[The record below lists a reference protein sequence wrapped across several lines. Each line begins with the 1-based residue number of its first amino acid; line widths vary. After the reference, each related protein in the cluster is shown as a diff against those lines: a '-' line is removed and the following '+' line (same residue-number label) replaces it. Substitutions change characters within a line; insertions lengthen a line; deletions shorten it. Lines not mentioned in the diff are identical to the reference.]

1 MIGGKEEEGS
11 SSRSTTVAIDAKL
24 SLALYQTRLQSYQS
38 FIAQLYE
45 APARLNGLSATRA
58 PSVGQVHTFGV
69 VARRMEDP
77 LYRSVLALHVAQA
90 DIPIGS
96 SSSTSSGSKYLSVP
110 SLANAQEVGQ
120 PIYSPPNP
128 TSPTPLQRLYAQ
140 HCHEESEFDC
150 LCAPLSNGSWK
161 QRWER
166 MCVASDGRGSN
177 ALASS
182 SRSRMLD
189 SSGQLMLDANGD
201 HDLGNASPEEEAQ
214 RAREAELWRK
224 AGCFKR
230 VEVNVTR
237 SDETQ
242 ALLALASDWLELDSE
257 VEGIRFDSELALKQ
271 EVAYAC
277 HLHVQNLILPIPRNP
292 WNVVDYARA
301 LANLLSVP
309 GYITYSIRMP
319 ISDPSEAHSAKTWE
333 TWNTI
338 RQICAYN
345 ARLSVC
351 LDLSTPLPNAAISS
365 RWHAEPVRSVFLPAS
380 TYLANAKGYPVLSKN
395 CQALMKGLFKFKPTI
410 ILSDIYKG
418 LHSSGGPDAYTS

>member
-1 MIGGKEEEGS
+1 M
-11 SSRSTTVAIDAKL
+11 
-24 SLALYQTRLQSYQS
+24 
-38 FIAQLYE
+38 
-45 APARLNGLSATRA
+45 
-58 PSVGQVHTFGV
+58 
-69 VARRMEDP
+69 
-77 LYRSVLALHVAQA
+77 YRSVLALHVAQA

-96 SSSTSSGSKYLSVP
+96 SSSGTSGSGSKYLAVP
-110 SLANAQEVGQ
+110 TPGQDRTQEAQ

-128 TSPTPLQRLYAQ
+128 TTPTPLQRLYAQ

-150 LCAPLSNGSWK
+150 LCAPLSNGSWR

-166 MCVASDGRGSN
+166 MCVASEGMPGTS
-177 ALASS
+177 A

-189 SSGQLMLDANGD
+189 SQGQLMLDANGD
-201 HDLGNASPEEEAQ
+201 HDLAGPSPEEEAQ
-214 RAREAELWRK
+214 RAREAELWRM

-242 ALLALASDWLELDSE
+242 ALLALASDWLDLDSE

-277 HLHVQNLILPIPRNP
+277 HLHVQNLILPAPRNP
-292 WNVVDYARA
+292 ANVTDYARA
-301 LANLLSVP
+301 VASLLSIP
-309 GYITYSIRMP
+309 GYITYSIRIP

-351 LDLSTPLPNAAISS
+351 LDLSTPLPNPSISS
-365 RWHAEPVRSVFLPAS
+365 RWHAEPVRSVFLSAG

-418 LHSSGGPDAYTS
+418 LHSSGGADAYTS